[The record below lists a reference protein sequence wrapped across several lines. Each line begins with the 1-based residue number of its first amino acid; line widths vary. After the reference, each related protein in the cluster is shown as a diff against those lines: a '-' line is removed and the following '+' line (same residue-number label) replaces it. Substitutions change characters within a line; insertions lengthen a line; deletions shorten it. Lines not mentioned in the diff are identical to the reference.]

1 MNSDLKIPSTNLQD
15 FSNLNKTIMKNFNYL
30 VLLLIIGNSFMAS
43 AQNSK
48 QRKADR
54 LYNDLAYVEA
64 VEVYK
69 ELIDKDFN
77 TTYNK
82 QQIADSYSKLRRPE
96 DAVVYYADVVEQPNI
111 SPEYYFKYAQALRGI
126 KRYDESRTWLK
137 KYKESGGN
145 TSEVNE
151 MLSDDLSKINLKDEY
166 TLEKAKFNSDFS
178 DFGAYEK
185 NGITYLIS
193 ARNDGM
199 SKSKKIYAWN
209 GEPYLDVYIVK
220 DDKVTPLQGD
230 VNTVLHDGPITI
242 SNDGKYMY
250 FTRNNYNNNK
260 EGKRDK
266 NANNNLKLYRATN
279 QNGSWKDVIE
289 LPFNNN
295 NYSIRHPSLSPD
307 DKTLY
312 FASEMPGG
320 KGGTDL
326 YKVEITG
333 DNTYGSTINLG
344 DNINTSLD
352 EAFPFLTPDNELYF
366 SSNGHLGLGLMD
378 VFKTDL
384 NDANAEIVNLG
395 APINSSKD
403 DFAYFQK
410 SELNTGWVSSN
421 RDGIND
427 DVYGFNLLKPL
438 VLKGTVTDDVNNQP
452 IANATIRLMGEDDTQ
467 FAFLETDQDGK
478 YQTSISRDM
487 KYPFEA
493 KHIEY
498 IEKTGEISSFDL
510 GVKEELIY
518 NIKLSPV
525 ADVEYLAE
533 INNIYFDFD
542 KSNIRPDAAT
552 ELDKLVELMT
562 DKYPQLVIE
571 IGSHTDFRGSD
582 AYNEGLALRR
592 ADATYKYLVE
602 HGISA
607 DRIVAHKGFG
617 EKQPAVDCDNCNAKQ
632 HQLNR
637 RSMFKVVKMK

>member
-1 MNSDLKIPSTNLQD
+1 
-15 FSNLNKTIMKNFNYL
+15 MKNFNYL
-30 VLLLIIGNSFMAS
+30 ILLLIIGNSFMAS

-48 QRKADR
+48 QKRADR

-77 TTYNK
+77 TDYNK
-82 QQIADSYSKLRRPE
+82 QQIAESYSKLRRPE
-96 DAVVYYADVVEQPNI
+96 DAVVYYADVVEQDNV
-111 SPEYYFKYAQALRGI
+111 SPEFYFKYAQALRGV

-137 KYKESGGN
+137 KYQESGGN
-145 TSEVNE
+145 SAAVNE
-151 MLSDDLSKINLKDEY
+151 MLSNDMSKSKLKDDY

-199 SKSKKIYAWN
+199 SKSKKIYSWN
-209 GEPYLDVYIVK
+209 GEPFLDVYQVK
-220 DDKVTPLQGD
+220 DDMVTPLEGD
-230 VNTVLHDGPITI
+230 VNSVLHDGPISI
-242 SNDGKYMY
+242 SSDGKYMY
-250 FTRNNYNNNK
+250 FTRNNYLNNK

-266 NANNNLKLYRATN
+266 KATNNLKIYRATN
-279 QNGSWKDVIE
+279 QNGSWKDVVE

-295 NYSIRHPSLSPD
+295 SYSVGHPGLSPD

-312 FASEMPGG
+312 FASDMPGG

-333 DNTYGSTINLG
+333 DNTYGSPVNLG
-344 DNINTSLD
+344 DKINTILD
-352 EAFPFLTPDNELYF
+352 EAFPFITAENELYF

-378 VFKTDL
+378 VYKTDL
-384 NDANAEIVNLG
+384 ANMDGEIVNLG
-395 APINSSKD
+395 APVNSSKD

-410 SELNTGWVSSN
+410 ADVNTGWVSSN

-438 VLKGTVTDDVNNQP
+438 VLKGTVTDDVNGQP
-452 IANATIRLMGEDDTQ
+452 IPNATLRLMDGNENQ
-467 FAFLETDQDGK
+467 VAFLETDENGK
-478 YQTSISRDM
+478 YETPISRDT

-498 IEKTGEISSFDL
+498 TEKSGEISSFDL
-510 GVKEELIY
+510 GTKEELIY
-518 NIKLSPV
+518 DIELSPIP
-525 ADVEYLAE
+525 DVEYLAE

-542 KSNIRPDAAT
+542 KSNIRQDAAK

-562 DKYPQLVIE
+562 NKYPELVIE

-582 AYNEGLALRR
+582 QYNEALAKRR

-602 HGISA
+602 HGIA
-607 DRIVAHKGFG
+607 PERIVAHKGYG
-617 EKQPAVDCDNCNAKQ
+617 EKQPAVDCDNCNAQQ